1 MRFVIVVGANVEWEK
16 KKCLMFKRMENI
28 CVGFNVMEND
38 RKKKLTQHFAQLKT
52 MEKNYIE
59 TWARTEILQCLSTL
73 WLLFEDKKRR

>member
-1 MRFVIVVGANVEWEK
+1 
-16 KKCLMFKRMENI
+16 MENI

-59 TWARTEILQCLSTL
+59 T
-73 WLLFEDKKRR
+73 